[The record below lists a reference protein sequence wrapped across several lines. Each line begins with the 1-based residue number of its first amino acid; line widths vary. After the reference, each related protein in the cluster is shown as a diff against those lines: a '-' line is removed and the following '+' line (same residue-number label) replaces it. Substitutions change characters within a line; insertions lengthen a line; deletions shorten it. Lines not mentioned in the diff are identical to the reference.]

1 MANASEWEKN
11 GTHNISNSV
20 NVPEPPQYILIIA
33 SVLYS
38 VIFAVGFAS
47 NVSVV
52 IVVVIARRIQSRMSA
67 LFANL
72 SVADLMVLIVG
83 IPSAAVDL
91 FAKEVW
97 YLGEFMCRF
106 VPFVEHLV
114 SLASVL
120 TIVAITY
127 DRYRGIC
134 FPLYSTCFWTKL
146 KVKSVITGLWAIAVT
161 ASIPIAFIAV
171 YRNSRFIDG
180 TLIKVCRMPIN
191 ILWKKVYIVGLFSIF
206 FILMLLLLLFLVAR
220 MCRKLIWHVQFLE
233 TRTGQDADKMANGR
247 RRVIV
252 MLILV
257 ITTFFIFLL
266 PQRILGIWLIFVP
279 PSQLYKLGLEGYLNL
294 ITFTRVMLYISSA
307 INPIIYNVLSKKFRC
322 AFREMLPCGSK
333 CQKNDSKSLPLM
345 KLMSI
350 VSVQLPPS
358 ALKRRRSASDKY
370 NRRAD
375 IDGIKEAPHNNFKIV
390 PQNWGN
396 RKLSGFGRDTKAL
409 DDY

>member
-1 MANASEWEKN
+1 MGN
-11 GTHNISNSV
+11 GSDLGENCTHINNSV
-20 NVPEPPQYILIIA
+20 SIPEPPQYILVIA

-38 VIFAVGFAS
+38 VIFTAGFAS
-47 NVSVV
+47 NTSVV
-52 IVVVIARRIQSRMSA
+52 VVVVIARRIQSRMSA

-72 SVADLMVLIVG
+72 SVADLMVLIVC

-134 FPLYSTCFWTKL
+134 FPLNSPCFWTKL
-146 KVKSVITGLWAIAVT
+146 KVKSVITLIWTIAVT

-171 YRNSRFIDG
+171 YRDSRFVDG

-191 ILWKKVYIVGLFSIF
+191 TLWKKIYIVGLFSVF
-206 FILMLLLLLFLVAR
+206 FILMLSLLLFFVAR

-233 TRTGQDADKMANGR
+233 TRTGQDANKMANGR
-247 RRVIV
+247 RRVIC

-257 ITTFFIFLL
+257 ITTFFLCLL
-266 PQRILGIWLIFVP
+266 PQRILGIWLIFVH
-279 PSQLYKLGLEGYLNL
+279 PSELFKLGLEGYLNL
-294 ITFTRVMLYISSA
+294 ITFTRIMLYISSA
-307 INPIIYNVLSKKFRC
+307 LNPIIYNILSKRFRC
-322 AFREMLPCGSK
+322 AVREMLPCGYK
-333 CQKNDSKSLPLM
+333 RHKYDSNSLALV
-345 KLMSI
+345 KVMSI
-350 VSVQLPPS
+350 VNVQLLPS
-358 ALKRRRSASDKY
+358 ALKRRHSTLDRY
-370 NRRAD
+370 
-375 IDGIKEAPHNNFKIV
+375 KISC
-390 PQNWGN
+390 
-396 RKLSGFGRDTKAL
+396 KRDTILHSEVKIYREKETFL
-409 DDY
+409 